1 MTLTR
6 HSWLFSKK
14 LYTLILNETRENFKQ
29 NFFGKELHENFT
41 ISTPVVA
48 HQLSYGTL
56 RTAQVFPRKSI
67 PALFIFLAGVS
78 DSSGFSENV
87 EKTRQK

>member
-29 NFFGKELHENFT
+29 NFFGKELNKNNT
-41 ISTPVVA
+41 
-48 HQLSYGTL
+48 
-56 RTAQVFPRKSI
+56 R
-67 PALFIFLAGVS
+67 
-78 DSSGFSENV
+78 SSKEGWKKYNDKKQNNKF
-87 EKTRQK
+87 KK

>member
-29 NFFGKELHENFT
+29 NFKELHENNT
-41 ISTPVVA
+41 RSSKEDWKKYNDKK
-48 HQLSYGTL
+48 QQQ
-56 RTAQVFPRKSI
+56 QV
-67 PALFIFLAGVS
+67 
-78 DSSGFSENV
+78 
-87 EKTRQK
+87 QK